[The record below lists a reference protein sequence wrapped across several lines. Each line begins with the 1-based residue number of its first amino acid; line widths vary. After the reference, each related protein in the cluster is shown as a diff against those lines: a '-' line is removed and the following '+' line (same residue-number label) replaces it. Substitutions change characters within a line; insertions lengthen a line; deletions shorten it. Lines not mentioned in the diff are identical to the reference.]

1 MKLTH
6 EQVLALLPHRPPFLL
21 VDEVVDGEP
30 GVSCVAVRT
39 LRDDDWWFAGHFPGN
54 PVMPGVLIVEA
65 LAQAA
70 TIAAASAG
78 ADASADTLPAAE
90 AAPGGDKVG
99 LFAGIDKIRFKRV
112 CKPGDTLTLEARDHR
127 RARAGRPRQGQGHR
141 GGPAGL
147 PRRAHVRH
155 RRRGRRRRRGREAV
169 IGLRRG
175 LVRGARISALGV
187 HVPERVL
194 TNDEI
199 SQFLD
204 TSDEWITTRTGIRE
218 RRIARVDEA
227 ASDLGEV
234 AARRCLES
242 GGLDAVDLDLVIV
255 TTISPDHIMPATAS
269 IVAEKIGA
277 TKAGAFDVQAGC
289 TGFVYGLAIA
299 TAFVSANIYENVLVV
314 GAEVLSKMVDWEDRG
329 TCILFGDGAGAVLVQ
344 PTDNGSIFSFDL
356 GNDGSG
362 ASNLLVPAGGSRM
375 PATFDTV
382 RDHEH
387 AMHMTGSEVF
397 KFATRTVVDSCQK
410 VLSDAE
416 IGVED
421 VDLFVPHQANIRII
435 ESASRRLGMKE
446 SQVFANLD
454 RYGNT
459 SCASIPICLHEAS
472 ESGRLK
478 KGDTLLMAG
487 FGAGLTWGSCLTK
500 WEL

>member
-1 MKLTH
+1 
-6 EQVLALLPHRPPFLL
+6 
-21 VDEVVDGEP
+21 
-30 GVSCVAVRT
+30 
-39 LRDDDWWFAGHFPGN
+39 
-54 PVMPGVLIVEA
+54 
-65 LAQAA
+65 
-70 TIAAASAG
+70 
-78 ADASADTLPAAE
+78 
-90 AAPGGDKVG
+90 
-99 LFAGIDKIRFKRV
+99 
-112 CKPGDTLTLEARDHR
+112 
-127 RARAGRPRQGQGHR
+127 
-141 GGPAGL
+141 
-147 PRRAHVRH
+147 
-155 RRRGRRRRRGREAV
+155 V

-194 TNDEI
+194 TNEEI

-204 TSDEWITTRTGIRE
+204 TSDEWILTRTGIRE

-234 AARRCLES
+234 AARRCLQS
-242 GGLDAVDLDLVIV
+242 VDFDPLDLDLVV
-255 TTISPDHIMPATAS
+255 VATISPDHIMPATAS
-269 IVAEKIGA
+269 IVADKIGA

-299 TAFVSANIYENVLVV
+299 TAFVSASIYQSVLVV
-314 GAEVLSKMVDWEDRG
+314 GAEVLSKMVDWEDRS
-329 TCILFGDGAGAVLVQ
+329 TCVLFGDGAGAVLVQ

-362 ASNLLVPAGGSRM
+362 ASHLNVPAGGSRQ
-375 PATFDTV
+375 PASHDTV
-382 RDHEH
+382 RRHEH

-397 KFATRTVVDSCQK
+397 KFATRTVVGSCEK
-410 VLSDAE
+410 VLGDADLT
-416 IGVED
+416 VED

-435 ESASRRLGMKE
+435 ETAARRLGFTDA
-446 SQVFANLD
+446 QVFANLD

-472 ESGRLK
+472 QNGRLK
-478 KGDTLLMAG
+478 RGDMLLMAG

>member
-1 MKLTH
+1 M
-6 EQVLALLPHRPPFLL
+6 
-21 VDEVVDGEP
+21 
-30 GVSCVAVRT
+30 
-39 LRDDDWWFAGHFPGN
+39 
-54 PVMPGVLIVEA
+54 
-65 LAQAA
+65 
-70 TIAAASAG
+70 
-78 ADASADTLPAAE
+78 
-90 AAPGGDKVG
+90 
-99 LFAGIDKIRFKRV
+99 
-112 CKPGDTLTLEARDHR
+112 
-127 RARAGRPRQGQGHR
+127 
-141 GGPAGL
+141 
-147 PRRAHVRH
+147 
-155 RRRGRRRRRGREAV
+155 

-204 TSDEWITTRTGIRE
+204 TSDEWILTRTGIRE

-234 AARRCLES
+234 AARRCLQS
-242 GGLDAVDLDLVIV
+242 VDFDPLDLDLDIV

-269 IVAEKIGA
+269 IVADRIGA

-299 TAFVSANIYENVLVV
+299 TAFISANIYQNVLVI

-329 TCILFGDGAGAVLVQ
+329 TCVLFGDGAGAVLVQ
-344 PTDNGSIFSFDL
+344 ATDNGSIFSFDL

-362 ASNLLVPAGGSRM
+362 ASYLNVPAGGSRQ
-375 PATFDTV
+375 PASYETV
-382 RDHEH
+382 RRHGH
-387 AMHMTGSEVF
+387 AIHMTGSEVF
-397 KFATRTVVDSCQK
+397 KFATRTVVGSCEK
-410 VLSDAE
+410 VLGDAE
-416 IGVED
+416 LTAED

-435 ESASRRLGMKE
+435 EIVARRLGFTE
-446 SQVFANLD
+446 AQVFANLD

-472 ESGRLK
+472 QNGRLK
-478 KGDTLLMAG
+478 KGDMLLMAG
-487 FGAGLTWGSCLTK
+487 FGAGFTWGSCLTK

>member
-1 MKLTH
+1 
-6 EQVLALLPHRPPFLL
+6 
-21 VDEVVDGEP
+21 
-30 GVSCVAVRT
+30 
-39 LRDDDWWFAGHFPGN
+39 
-54 PVMPGVLIVEA
+54 
-65 LAQAA
+65 
-70 TIAAASAG
+70 
-78 ADASADTLPAAE
+78 
-90 AAPGGDKVG
+90 
-99 LFAGIDKIRFKRV
+99 
-112 CKPGDTLTLEARDHR
+112 
-127 RARAGRPRQGQGHR
+127 
-141 GGPAGL
+141 
-147 PRRAHVRH
+147 
-155 RRRGRRRRRGREAV
+155 V

-204 TSDEWITTRTGIRE
+204 TSDEWILTRTGISE
-218 RRIARVDEA
+218 RRIARVDQA

-242 GGLDAVDLDLVIV
+242 VSLQPEELDLVIV

-269 IVAEKIGA
+269 IVADRIGA

-299 TAFVSANIYENVLVV
+299 TAFVSANIYKNVLVI
-314 GAEVLSKMVDWEDRG
+314 GAEVLSKMVDWEDRSS
-329 TCILFGDGAGAVLVQ
+329 CVLFGDGAGAVLVQ

-356 GNDGSG
+356 GNDGRG
-362 ASNLLVPAGGSRM
+362 APFLSVPAGGSRE
-375 PATFDTV
+375 PASYETV
-382 RDHEH
+382 RQHRH

-397 KFATRTVVDSCQK
+397 KFATRTVVESCEK
-410 VLSDAE
+410 VLGDADLT
-416 IGVED
+416 VED
-421 VDLFVPHQANIRII
+421 IDLFVPHQANIRII
-435 ESASRRLGMKE
+435 ESVARRLGFTE
-446 SQVFANLD
+446 GQVFANLD

-472 ESGRLK
+472 QNGRLK

>member
-1 MKLTH
+1 
-6 EQVLALLPHRPPFLL
+6 
-21 VDEVVDGEP
+21 
-30 GVSCVAVRT
+30 
-39 LRDDDWWFAGHFPGN
+39 
-54 PVMPGVLIVEA
+54 
-65 LAQAA
+65 
-70 TIAAASAG
+70 
-78 ADASADTLPAAE
+78 
-90 AAPGGDKVG
+90 
-99 LFAGIDKIRFKRV
+99 
-112 CKPGDTLTLEARDHR
+112 
-127 RARAGRPRQGQGHR
+127 
-141 GGPAGL
+141 
-147 PRRAHVRH
+147 
-155 RRRGRRRRRGREAV
+155 V

-204 TSDEWITTRTGIRE
+204 TSDEWIFTRTGIRE
-218 RRIARVDEA
+218 RRIARADQA

-242 GGLDAVDLDLVIV
+242 AGLVPAELDLVIV

-269 IVAEKIGA
+269 IVADKIGA

-299 TAFVSANIYENVLVV
+299 TAFVSANIYQNVLVI
-314 GAEVLSKMVDWEDRG
+314 GAEVLSKMVDWEDRSS
-329 TCILFGDGAGAVLVQ
+329 CVLFGDGAGAVLVQ

-362 ASNLLVPAGGSRM
+362 APFLNVPAGGSRE
-375 PATFDTV
+375 PASHETV
-382 RDHEH
+382 RQHGH

-397 KFATRTVVDSCQK
+397 KFATRSVVGSCEK
-410 VLSDAE
+410 VLGDAE
-416 IGVED
+416 LTVED
-421 VDLFVPHQANIRII
+421 VDLFVPHQANVRII
-435 ESASRRLGMKE
+435 ETAARRLGFTE
-446 SQVFANLD
+446 AQVFVNLD

-472 ESGRLK
+472 QSGRLK
-478 KGDTLLMAG
+478 KGDMLLMAG
-487 FGAGLTWGSCLTK
+487 FGAGLTWGSCLSK

>member
-1 MKLTH
+1 
-6 EQVLALLPHRPPFLL
+6 
-21 VDEVVDGEP
+21 
-30 GVSCVAVRT
+30 
-39 LRDDDWWFAGHFPGN
+39 
-54 PVMPGVLIVEA
+54 
-65 LAQAA
+65 
-70 TIAAASAG
+70 
-78 ADASADTLPAAE
+78 
-90 AAPGGDKVG
+90 
-99 LFAGIDKIRFKRV
+99 
-112 CKPGDTLTLEARDHR
+112 
-127 RARAGRPRQGQGHR
+127 
-141 GGPAGL
+141 
-147 PRRAHVRH
+147 
-155 RRRGRRRRRGREAV
+155 V

-204 TSDEWITTRTGIRE
+204 TSDEWILTRTGISE
-218 RRIARVDEA
+218 RRIARVDQA

-242 GGLDAVDLDLVIV
+242 VSLQPEELDLVIV

-269 IVAEKIGA
+269 IVADRIGA

-299 TAFVSANIYENVLVV
+299 TAFVSANIYQNVLVI
-314 GAEVLSKMVDWEDRG
+314 GAEVLSKMVDWEDRSS
-329 TCILFGDGAGAVLVQ
+329 CVLFGDGAGAVLVQ

-362 ASNLLVPAGGSRM
+362 APFLNVPAGGSRE
-375 PATFDTV
+375 PASYETV
-382 RDHEH
+382 RQHGH

-397 KFATRTVVDSCQK
+397 KFATRSVVGSCEK
-410 VLSDAE
+410 VLGDAE
-416 IGVED
+416 LTVED
-421 VDLFVPHQANIRII
+421 VDLFVPHQANVRII
-435 ESASRRLGMKE
+435 ETAARRLGFTE
-446 SQVFANLD
+446 AQVFVNLD

-472 ESGRLK
+472 QSGRLK
-478 KGDTLLMAG
+478 KGDMLLMAG
-487 FGAGLTWGSCLTK
+487 FGAGLTWGSCLSK

>member
-1 MKLTH
+1 
-6 EQVLALLPHRPPFLL
+6 
-21 VDEVVDGEP
+21 
-30 GVSCVAVRT
+30 
-39 LRDDDWWFAGHFPGN
+39 
-54 PVMPGVLIVEA
+54 
-65 LAQAA
+65 
-70 TIAAASAG
+70 
-78 ADASADTLPAAE
+78 
-90 AAPGGDKVG
+90 
-99 LFAGIDKIRFKRV
+99 
-112 CKPGDTLTLEARDHR
+112 
-127 RARAGRPRQGQGHR
+127 
-141 GGPAGL
+141 
-147 PRRAHVRH
+147 
-155 RRRGRRRRRGREAV
+155 V

-194 TNDEI
+194 TNSEI

-204 TSDEWITTRTGIRE
+204 TSDEWILTRTGIRE

-234 AARRCLES
+234 AARRCLQS
-242 GGLDAVDLDLVIV
+242 VDCDPLDLDLVIV

-269 IVAEKIGA
+269 IVADKIGA

-299 TAFVSANIYENVLVV
+299 TAFVSANIYQNVLVI
-314 GAEVLSKMVDWEDRG
+314 GAEVLSKMVDWEDRS
-329 TCILFGDGAGAVLVQ
+329 TCVLFGDGAGALIVQ
-344 PTDNGSIFSFDL
+344 PTDNGSIFTFDQ

-362 ASNLLVPAGGSRM
+362 ASYLNVPAGGSRQ
-375 PATFDTV
+375 PASYETV
-382 RDHEH
+382 PRHEH

-397 KFATRTVVDSCQK
+397 KFATRTVVGSCEK
-410 VLSDAE
+410 VLRDAALT
-416 IGVED
+416 VED

-435 ESASRRLGMKE
+435 ETAARRLGFTDA
-446 SQVFANLD
+446 QVFANLD

-472 ESGRLK
+472 QNGRLK

>member
-1 MKLTH
+1 
-6 EQVLALLPHRPPFLL
+6 
-21 VDEVVDGEP
+21 
-30 GVSCVAVRT
+30 
-39 LRDDDWWFAGHFPGN
+39 
-54 PVMPGVLIVEA
+54 
-65 LAQAA
+65 
-70 TIAAASAG
+70 
-78 ADASADTLPAAE
+78 
-90 AAPGGDKVG
+90 
-99 LFAGIDKIRFKRV
+99 
-112 CKPGDTLTLEARDHR
+112 
-127 RARAGRPRQGQGHR
+127 
-141 GGPAGL
+141 
-147 PRRAHVRH
+147 
-155 RRRGRRRRRGREAV
+155 V

-218 RRIARVDEA
+218 RRIARADEA
-227 ASDLGEV
+227 TSDLAEV

-242 GGLDAVDLDLVIV
+242 VDVDPASLDLVIV
-255 TTISPDHIMPATAS
+255 TTISPDHMMPATAS
-269 IVAEKIGA
+269 IVCDRIGA
-277 TKAGAFDVQAGC
+277 VRAGAFDIQAGC
-289 TGFVYGLAIA
+289 TGFVYGLATA

-314 GAEVLSKMVDWEDRG
+314 GAEVLSKILNWEDRSS
-329 TCILFGDGAGAVLVQ
+329 CVLFGDGAGAVLVQ

-362 ASNLLVPAGGSRM
+362 ASFLNIPAGGTRE
-375 PATFDTV
+375 PATVESV
-382 RDHEH
+382 RDHRH
-387 AMHMTGSEVF
+387 TMHMTGSEVF
-397 KFATRTVVDSCQK
+397 KFATRTVVESCEK
-410 VLSDAE
+410 VLSDAG

-435 ESASRRLGMKE
+435 ESAARRLGFRE
-446 SQVFANLD
+446 GQVFANLD

-472 ESGRLK
+472 EKGRLK

>member
-1 MKLTH
+1 
-6 EQVLALLPHRPPFLL
+6 
-21 VDEVVDGEP
+21 
-30 GVSCVAVRT
+30 
-39 LRDDDWWFAGHFPGN
+39 
-54 PVMPGVLIVEA
+54 
-65 LAQAA
+65 
-70 TIAAASAG
+70 
-78 ADASADTLPAAE
+78 
-90 AAPGGDKVG
+90 
-99 LFAGIDKIRFKRV
+99 
-112 CKPGDTLTLEARDHR
+112 
-127 RARAGRPRQGQGHR
+127 
-141 GGPAGL
+141 
-147 PRRAHVRH
+147 
-155 RRRGRRRRRGREAV
+155 V

-194 TNDEI
+194 TNDDI
-199 SQFLD
+199 SRFLD
-204 TSDEWITTRTGIRE
+204 TSDEWISSRTGIRE
-218 RRIARVDEA
+218 RRIAADHEA

-242 GGLDAVDLDLVIV
+242 VDLSPGELDLVIV

-277 TKAGAFDVQAGC
+277 TQAGAFDVQAGC

-299 TAFVSANIYENVLVV
+299 TAFVSANIYKNILVV
-314 GAEVLSKMVDWEDRG
+314 GAEVLSKMLNWEDRG
-329 TCILFGDGAGAVLVQ
+329 TCVLFGDGAGAVLVQ

-362 ASNLLVPAGGSRM
+362 APNLLVPAGGTRE
-375 PATFDTV
+375 PASGETV
-382 RDHEH
+382 RLHRH

-397 KFATRTVVDSCQK
+397 KFATRTVQGSCEK
-410 VLSDAE
+410 VLRDAE
-416 IGVED
+416 ITVDD

-435 ESASRRLGMKE
+435 DSVARRLGFAK

-472 ESGRLK
+472 QNGRLK